1 MHCWCMQK
9 RGKEEQA
16 AAMDILLWAEGQ
28 DWVKQWRWIN
38 QVMIG
43 NSSIWYDNFLLTD
56 GLPENDPI
64 RAGIQL
70 TLRAIGE
77 GGGGRKRP
85 SRGLMMDLR
94 QDIWVRRRLFREPGK
109 GLLAK
114 NV

>member
-1 MHCWCMQK
+1 
-9 RGKEEQA
+9 
-16 AAMDILLWAEGQ
+16 
-28 DWVKQWRWIN
+28 
-38 QVMIG
+38 MIG

-94 QDIWVRRRLFREPGK
+94 QDI
-109 GLLAK
+109 
-114 NV
+114 